1 MSLIEVKKATVR
13 PFNPIAWGCGFV
25 CVLLSVSVVLN
36 VYQWQ
41 AQTKEREHVAVSLQ
55 KVKAEYQQ
63 HNTDVV
69 NLRAKTQDH
78 LLAYQMK
85 LAQLQGEVNR
95 LAALGEKLAEVASIP
110 ENEYDML
117 QSVAQGGPATED
129 IASSQWVALDVFKE
143 IDQIDLA
150 LASQAHKMSLLE
162 SVLMNHH
169 IEESSQISG
178 KPVTQGWLS
187 SYFGVR
193 KDPFSG
199 EPAMH
204 KGLDFAGIEG
214 DAVITTGAGVVTWAS
229 ERSGYGNLVE
239 IDHGQGV
246 ATRYGHNRTIL
257 VKVGD
262 VVEKGQAIAEL
273 GNTGRSTGAH
283 VHYELLNNG
292 EATNP
297 LRTVYRTSAN

>member
-1 MSLIEVKKATVR
+1 
-13 PFNPIAWGCGFV
+13 
-25 CVLLSVSVVLN
+25 
-36 VYQWQ
+36 
-41 AQTKEREHVAVSLQ
+41 
-55 KVKAEYQQ
+55 
-63 HNTDVV
+63 
-69 NLRAKTQDH
+69 
-78 LLAYQMK
+78 MK